1 MLGVKSDRARRS
13 VTEGKRRIEGGRTAS
28 SVGAVDLS
36 ILIVNYN
43 TAALLR
49 QCLRSIYK
57 AGISFPFE
65 VIVVDNA
72 STDGSPQTVRDEFPQ
87 VRLIENEENV
97 GFSVANNAAM
107 DCAYGRYV
115 LLLNS
120 DTIVVPGTLATMVEY
135 LETNRDVGI
144 AGCRLMRPGGEM
156 DLACRRSFPTPIV
169 SLCRF
174 LRLNRLFPK
183 HKLFG
188 RYNLTYLDEEG
199 TYDVDSIVGAFM
211 LVRRSVI
218 EEVGG
223 LDEDYFMYGEDIDWC
238 YRIQKAGHRVA
249 YVGSCVTYH
258 YKGASSR
265 KESFRMNYHFHRA
278 MILFHRKHLH
288 RAYSLPLDIA
298 IYVGIASRFLLLAV
312 NHYLVRVLH
321 ALRWPFT
328 ALIGRRATKRRIARQ
343 RAATKLLTLPEGSL
357 ERSA

>member
-1 MLGVKSDRARRS
+1 MLGLKSDRARRS
-13 VTEGKRRIEGGRTAS
+13 TTVGKRRIEAGRDTSQRA
-28 SVGAVDLS
+28 AVDLS

-57 AGISFPFE
+57 AERELSFE

-72 STDGSPQTVRDEFPQ
+72 SYDGSPRIVRSEFPQ
-87 VRLIENEENV
+87 VRLIENEQNV
-97 GFSVANNAAM
+97 GFSIANNAAM
-107 DCAYGRYV
+107 DCARGRYV

-120 DTIVVPGTLATMVEY
+120 DTIVVPGTLEAMVRH
-135 LETNRDVGI
+135 LEDNPDVGI

-156 DLACRRSFPTPIV
+156 DLACRRSFPTPAV

-183 HKLFG
+183 HKFFG

-218 EEVGG
+218 DEVGG

-238 YRIQKAGHRVA
+238 YRIQQAGHRVT
-249 YVGSCVTYH
+249 YVGNCVTYH

-288 RAYSLPLDIA
+288 RAYSLPLDAA
-298 IYVGIASRFLLLAV
+298 IYLGIVSRFLLLAV
-312 NHYLVRVLH
+312 NHYVVRLLA

-328 ALIGRRATKRRIARQ
+328 ALLGRRMSRRNARR
-343 RAATKLLTLPEGSL
+343 RAATKLLSFPESSL
-357 ERSA
+357 ES